1 MECKVFCTCLGLLK
15 QPIVMGGVAL
25 ALLLVSIAVLVPVL
39 VINQNKTEPD
49 VPTAASRI
57 QTTQKPSS
65 SPTSAPKSTVY
76 FLQTLGVNFLA

>member
-1 MECKVFCTCLGLLK
+1 MDR
-15 QPIVMGGVAL
+15 VAL
-25 ALLLVSIAVLVPVL
+25 ALLLILIAVLVPVL
-39 VINQNKTEPD
+39 VINQNKTKPD

-76 FLQTLGVNFLA
+76 FLQMLYVNFLA